1 MTRARAGGRRKR
13 RATRHRRRHRNCH
26 NREYYFSLCL
36 SVSFNTV
43 LLRVCV
49 CCYVRDTK
57 KRFSFALANVSRV
70 SNFIW
75 RAKSNKCVRY
85 LAQEE
90 ILIILICGGEWNE
103 SVVSRARESHKV
115 FFFEIARSFFCVCG
129 QLNFSRVAQN
139 RSSSLSP
146 LGEKKLYRVVC
157 F

>member
-13 RATRHRRRHRNCH
+13 RATHHRRRRNCH
-26 NREYYFSLCL
+26 NNREYYFSLCL
-36 SVSFNTV
+36 SVSFNKV
-43 LLRVCV
+43 IVRVCV

-57 KRFSFALANVSRV
+57 KRFSFSHSRMCLE
-70 SNFIW
+70 FRIL
-75 RAKSNKCVRY
+75 C
-85 LAQEE
+85 EE
-90 ILIILICGGEWNE
+90 RSLWMCSLFGARRDINLLICGGEWNE